1 MKEIKMKSVKTNSKT
16 LLVIGV
22 AFALA
27 MSASLPSTARAQEPM
42 KPMKGGE
49 HLMMLNHIKT
59 PAQAEELKAGDSI
72 AMVCSKCKS
81 AMIHTV
87 TTEKGHIK
95 IMTVGEKHLCPGCG
109 STITTVGVGKGATT
123 EVKHVCEKCG
133 SDSVFCCATKP
144 GSNDTK
150 GMEQK

>member
-1 MKEIKMKSVKTNSKT
+1 M
-16 LLVIGV
+16 GA

-27 MSASLPSTARAQEPM
+27 MAASLPVTARAQEPM

-49 HLMMLNHIKT
+49 MLMMKAINT
-59 PAQAEELKAGDSI
+59 QAQAEELKPGDSI

-81 AMIHTV
+81 VMVHNV

-95 IMTVGEKHLCPGCG
+95 IMTIGEKHLCPGCG
-109 STITTVGVGKGATT
+109 STITTVGVGKGPAGAHN

-133 SDSVFCCATKP
+133 DKSVFCCASKAGA
-144 GSNDTK
+144 GSTE
-150 GMEQK
+150 GMEKK